1 MREERYSLRWMIA
14 VFVSTVV
21 LSVVTIALGGLV
33 MVREG
38 GMALLAVGLVMLVG
52 SLWAGAIVLAWDG
65 LTEHHRR
72 SLEGHLEAL
81 SDRLGACRSLLE
93 QLRDQTRLSESAKAT
108 LYRSAEHDMIR
119 AAIDEEI
126 MNGNFGHAQVLVE
139 ELARRYG
146 VGPELVEL
154 RERVEKTR
162 RAVAESSLTDA
173 KQRLHELIEQE
184 HWDDARD
191 EALRMDRRLA
201 DIVEGESLLRHVH
214 EEWRQRKQALER
226 AFLEAASQDDTD
238 RAMELIRRLDRYLS
252 EQEAE
257 PLREVARGVISKQRD
272 NLGLR
277 FKMAVHERSWDGAIQ
292 IGQEIVEGFPNS
304 KMAQEVRDLMDEL
317 HQRARGPAEP
327 SNGGSGHG
335 TV

>member
-14 VFVSTVV
+14 VFASTVI
-21 LSVVTIALGGLV
+21 LSLVTIALGGLV

-38 GMALLAVGLVMLVG
+38 GMALLATGLVMLLG

-72 SLEGHLEAL
+72 SLDEQLAALTEHLRT
-81 SDRLGACRSLLE
+81 SRLLLE

-108 LYRSAEHDMIR
+108 LYRSAEREMIR
-119 AAIDEEI
+119 AAIEEEI
-126 MNGNFGHAQVLVE
+126 LNGNFGHAQVLVDE
-139 ELARRYG
+139 IARRYG

-162 RAVAESSLTDA
+162 RAVAESSLSDA
-173 KQRLHELIEQE
+173 KHRLHELIEQE
-184 HWDDARD
+184 HWDEARD
-191 EALRMDRRLA
+191 EALRLDRRLA

-214 EEWRQRKQALER
+214 EQWRQRKQALER
-226 AFLEAASQDDTD
+226 AFLEAASKDDTD
-238 RAMELIRRLDRYLS
+238 LAMELIRRLDRYLS
-252 EQEAE
+252 EQEAA

-277 FKMAVHERSWDGAIQ
+277 FKMAVHERNWGGAILV
-292 IGQEIVEGFPNS
+292 GQEIVEGFPNS

-317 HQRARGPAEP
+317 HQRAQGHAKP
-327 SNGGSGHG
+327 GSGGGDHAA
-335 TV
+335 T